1 MFTLFI
7 GAVSAEEISSDDSL
21 LTDSVNSDL
30 SQINLAVNFEYADDN
45 SKITPTFGVADNSV
59 ISQDYNTSSKYYD
72 VKFNSAVASDKINVS
87 VSAPG
92 YLTQYQLVDVNAK
105 SPISFNLLA
114 SESYKLGHD
123 VTARADS
130 LLDFKNAD
138 EVLAITTAG
147 VPKLNGKTS
156 VAAIDGILNYATE
169 YISYGRGNILM
180 LRQTAVDPIDFCFV
194 VKKGNDLNAVTA
206 ITGTMTAEEFVDE
219 QGDSFLYG
227 LEYGFEKSSG
237 MECDSKMEARGNDL
251 KVWIY
256 LEGIDNVPV
265 SEKRQLQESYNESK
279 DSIREGFSLVETLVP
294 AIDTITLYVC
304 EEDGD
309 ILAPI
314 ELEY

>member
-1 MFTLFI
+1 MKIMKNLGLTVLVLVLSLSLAGCGFVHFF
-7 GAVSAEEISSDDSL
+7 GAL
-21 LTDSVNSDL
+21 
-30 SQINLAVNFEYADDN
+30 
-45 SKITPTFGVADNSV
+45 
-59 ISQDYNTSSKYYD
+59 
-72 VKFNSAVASDKINVS
+72 
-87 VSAPG
+87 
-92 YLTQYQLVDVNAK
+92 K
-105 SPISFNLLA
+105 S
-114 SESYKLGHD
+114 
-123 VTARADS
+123 
-130 LLDFKNAD
+130 
-138 EVLAITTAG
+138 
-147 VPKLNGKTS
+147 GK
-156 VAAIDGILNYATE
+156 E
-169 YISYGRGNILM
+169 
-180 LRQTAVDPIDFCFV
+180 
-194 VKKGNDLNAVTA
+194 GNDLNAVTA